1 MNENTQNIQ
10 NFEELGINSELIE
23 ALNNLNIS
31 RPSLIQQKAIPEILQ
46 KKNIIFESET
56 GTGKTFAYLLPL
68 IQNLKQDSPK
78 QILTT
83 ENKIIILAPTY
94 ELASQIKSTISKI
107 TSLKASLFIGG
118 TPIKR
123 QIEMLKEKPQF
134 LIGNPSRI
142 LELIHLKKI
151 KTSNV
156 KALVL
161 DEIDRLLSVEISDE
175 TKKIISNIPC
185 DAQLIACSATLNQ
198 NSKNILNSLFANI
211 QEIILPKEDIL
222 SKQITHYAI
231 YAESRDKIST
241 LKSFLLAENPAK
253 ALIFTSR
260 ADQVENIA
268 NKLQYKKIDCL
279 ALHAKTD
286 KKARKAAIDKF
297 RNGKCRFLVTSD
309 LASRGLDI
317 QDVTHII
324 QMDLPSNDDFFVHRA
339 GRTARAGKSGINL
352 VIGDE
357 YEMRKYA
364 ALEKK
369 LNLIVYPKMLY
380 KGKLVN
386 PNDIQDFQSS
396 VQTLQTLAN

>member
-1 MNENTQNIQ
+1 MCYSMFMDEKADTIKD
-10 NFEELGINSELIE
+10 FSLLGIKTELILK
-23 ALNNLNIS
+23 LNSFGIS
-31 RPSLIQQKAIPEILQ
+31 EPSLIQQKTIPAVLE
-46 KKNIIFESET
+46 NSNVIFESET

-68 IQNLKQDSPK
+68 VQKLEAENNA
-78 QILTT
+78 

-94 ELASQIKSTISKI
+94 ELASQIKSTAQRI
-107 TSLKASLFIGG
+107 TELKSALLIGG

-123 QIEMLKEKPQF
+123 QIELLKDKPRII
-134 LIGNPSRI
+134 IGNPSRI

-151 KTSNV
+151 KTSNA

-161 DEIDRLLSVEISDE
+161 DEADRLVSVEIAEE
-175 TKKIISNIPC
+175 TKKLISSIPC
-185 DAQLIACSATLNQ
+185 DAQFIACSATINQ
-198 NSKNILNSLFANI
+198 NTKKNLENFFSNVK
-211 QEIILPKEDIL
+211 EIILPKEDIL
-222 SKQITHYAI
+222 SKKITHWAI
-231 YAESRDKIST
+231 FAEARDKIST
-241 LKSFLLAENPAK
+241 LKSFLLAENPEK

-268 NKLQYKKIDCL
+268 QKLQYKKIDCM

-286 KKARKAAIDKF
+286 KKERKAAIDRF

-317 QDVTHII
+317 QGITHII
-324 QMDLPSNDDFFVHRA
+324 QMDLPSNEDFFVHRS
-339 GRTARAGKSGINL
+339 GRTARAGKSGINV

-369 LNLIVYPKMLY
+369 FGLTVYPKILY
-380 KGKLVN
+380 KGKVVA
-386 PNDIQDFQSS
+386 PDFEES
-396 VQTLQTLAN
+396 